1 MLKIISAAMVLM
13 ASVSTLAAQQTHF
26 ACRTR
31 SSSVIT
37 VQEDAGGNIS
47 LNRTE
52 SERVA
57 ELGMTAMTQKQIL
70 LASGRDATVTSTD
83 NGNSKLISMQ
93 FHGTNGDSQVQLQ
106 IKKVLFG
113 HVELIHISGTG
124 AAMARVN
131 SMINSNEQGIS
142 FGGCRIELD

>member
-1 MLKIISAAMVLM
+1 MVLT
-13 ASVSTLAAQQTHF
+13 ASISTLAAQQTHF

-52 SERVA
+52 SEQVV
-57 ELGMTAMTQKQIL
+57 ELGITAMTQKQIL
-70 LASGRDATVTSTD
+70 LASGRDTVVTSTD
-83 NGNSKLISMQ
+83 NGDTKLITMK
-93 FHGTNGDSQVQLQ
+93 FHGSTGDSQVQMQ
-106 IKKVLFG
+106 IKKILFG
-113 HVELIHISGTG
+113 HVELINISGTG
-124 AAMARVN
+124 AALERVT

-142 FGGCRIELD
+142 FGGCRIEIH